1 MHRETLIVLGV
12 LIGVAVLF
20 VSNRVRSDLVAVMAL
35 LVLMLSGVL
44 TVPESLAGFAD
55 PVVMVIIAM
64 FIISEA
70 LVHTGIAQQIGEL
83 VLKTGG
89 GSETR
94 LIAVLMLA
102 VGGVGAFMSS
112 TAAVAIFIP
121 ITLSV
126 VDKAGLNRKRL
137 LMPLSVAALIS
148 GMMTLIATAPNL
160 VVANALSDAG
170 FEPLGFFSF
179 SPFGITILLVGLVF
193 MLLAGRKM
201 LARERRNQTKR
212 KGHTI
217 RELMASYG
225 LGGNITR
232 LRVRPDS
239 SLIDRSVARMQIGR
253 TFGLHLAGFG
263 KGPAGQRNYLQ
274 AAPETVF
281 DAGDTLMV
289 VGDPDQARK
298 LSVRHS
304 LDVLPTPMEG
314 RRRKKFLQAVGIAE
328 VMLAPDTKFTGKTLE
343 EIQFRSR
350 YNATVLAIR
359 RRGKPLT
366 EDLAKTPLDFGDAL
380 LVNAGWPDILSLRDE
395 REHFVVLTIP
405 EEFRDVRPAS
415 KRSKIAI
422 AIIGAMVAAMVFG
435 LLPTVTAAMLAAVLL
450 IGAGCVKLESVYQV
464 IDWKS
469 VVLIAGILPLATALT
484 KSGVSHLISV
494 WLVSALDPLGSL
506 GMLAVVF
513 MVTAVT
519 GLFISNTATAVLIAP
534 IAINAAQAS
543 GVSPHAFAMT
553 VAIACSA
560 AYVTPVS
567 SPVNMLVREPGGY
580 TFMDFVKVGL
590 PLQLLTLVTTVV
602 LAWVIY
608 F

>member
-1 MHRETLIVLGV
+1 MHREALIVLVV
-12 LIGVAVLF
+12 LVGVAALF
-20 VSNRVRSDLVAVMAL
+20 VSNRVRSDLVAVIAL
-35 LVLMLSGVL
+35 LALMLSGVL

-83 VLKTGG
+83 VLKTGS

-126 VDKAGLNRKRL
+126 VDRAGLNRKRL

-170 FEPLGFFSF
+170 LAPLRFFSF
-179 SPFGITILLVGLVF
+179 SPFGITILLVGLAF
-193 MLLAGRKM
+193 MLLAGRGM
-201 LARERRNQTKR
+201 LAQAKRDQLRTKGR
-212 KGHTI
+212 TI

-225 LGGNITR
+225 LGDKITR
-232 LRVRPDS
+232 LRVRHDS
-239 SLIDRSVARMQIGR
+239 LLVDRAVARMQIGR
-253 TFGLHLAGFG
+253 NFGLHLTGFG
-263 KGPAGQRNYLQ
+263 KGPDGHRYYLQ

-281 DAGDTLMV
+281 EAGDTLLV

-298 LSVRHS
+298 LAVRYS
-304 LDVLPTPMEG
+304 LDVLATRTNQ
-314 RRRKKFLQAVGIAE
+314 RRRQKFLQAVGIAE
-328 VMLAPDTKFTGKTLE
+328 IMLAPESKLIGKTLE
-343 EIQFRSR
+343 DIQFRSR

-359 RRGKPLT
+359 RRGKPVT
-366 EDLAKTPLDFGDAL
+366 EDLVRTPLDFGDAL
-380 LVNAGWPDILSLRDE
+380 LVNASWPDILNLRNE
-395 REHFVVLTIP
+395 RENFVVLTIP
-405 EEFRDVRPAS
+405 KEFRDVAPAR
-415 KRSKIAI
+415 KRSQLALV
-422 AIIGAMVAAMVFG
+422 IIGAMVTAMAFG

-450 IGAGCVKLESVYQV
+450 IGGGCVKLESVYQV

-469 VVLIAGILPLATALT
+469 VVLIAGILPLATALN
-484 KSGVSHLISV
+484 KSGVSHLISI
-494 WLVSALDPLGSL
+494 WLVIALEPLGSL
-506 GMLAVVF
+506 GMLAVIF

-534 IAINAAQAS
+534 IAISAAQAS

-580 TFMDFVKVGL
+580 SFMDFVKVGL
-590 PLQLLTLVTTVV
+590 PLQLLTLVATVV
-602 LAWVIY
+602 LAWFIY